1 MIFFKNKKKSKRN
14 KKGKRKTKVSSNFF
28 SILTLSS
35 LSVILFIFHLFL
47 YKQIESLDVEKEIIR
62 ERIEQLVEERDEFG
76 SKYDLVFDQNEVEI
90 AHSFYGYDLWQR
102 QTIIKKNVALN

>member
-1 MIFFKNKKKSKRN
+1 MIFFKNKKKSRRN
-14 KKGKRKTKVSSNFF
+14 KKEKRKSKVSSNFF

-47 YKQIESLDVEKEIIR
+47 YKQIESLDVEKEVIK
-62 ERIEQLVEERDEFG
+62 ERIEQFIEERDEYD
-76 SKYDLVFDQNEVEI
+76 SKYNLVFDQNEIEI
-90 AHSFYGYDLWQR
+90 ADSFYGYNRWQR